1 MGLFGIP
8 LNVATLTIASI
19 AIGAGVDYNIH
30 FLSRWYGELRLGDAR
45 RAVEHTIK
53 NTGRGILLNALGVA
67 GGFYVLGFSQIGMLR
82 TFGPLVAT
90 VLLLSAVYTL
100 LLLPLLLHLGE
111 FVRENRI
118 ERGNHKA

>member
-1 MGLFGIP
+1 
-8 LNVATLTIASI
+8 
-19 AIGAGVDYNIH
+19 
-30 FLSRWYGELRLGDAR
+30 
-45 RAVEHTIK
+45 
-53 NTGRGILLNALGVA
+53 
-67 GGFYVLGFSQIGMLR
+67 MLR